1 MLRNMMKKMQ
11 SHVSLSL
18 LAPAL
23 VFLIVTL
30 TILFSSRIFNS
41 IVASKLLEEQTK
53 EVRQYCAVLTNQ
65 IMSGE
70 MRSYSMNY
78 PKVSDS
84 SKIREVERLADYLGG
99 RILIIDSHFKVI
111 TDTYRKS
118 YGHYL
123 INEETVAAMRG
134 QGTVSRIVN
143 NHFMQ
148 VIMEIRNSDGEIQG
162 IIIAL
167 SSLSLRGAIMS
178 YLRSQRVTT
187 IGLCALIAFLCCG
200 LVYFFLKRNF
210 KKVQNELDMINA
222 GHQEAA
228 LTQQGFKE
236 FCQMSASFD
245 QLIDRYRE
253 MERSRQ
259 EFVSNV
265 SHELKTP
272 ITSMKILADSLLLQS
287 IINDLLTMVRMDK
300 GQPEMNIKPTNINEL
315 LANIMKQISP
325 IAAKRNVT
333 LRLETLRPVVAE
345 VDEVKLSQACLNV
358 IENAVKY
365 NEDGGQV
372 DVSLNADHI
381 YFYIIVKDSGCG
393 IPEEDQEQI
402 FERFYRVDK
411 TRSRETGGTGLG
423 LAITKKVLLLHK
435 GSISVESKEG
445 EGSAFT
451 LQIPLSYV
459 EQ

>member
-1 MLRNMMKKMQ
+1 MAKTGTANISIRMDADLKAAAEELFEELGMN
-11 SHVSLSL
+11 LST
-18 LAPAL
+18 A
-23 VFLIVTL
+23 FN
-30 TILFSSRIFNS
+30 IF
-41 IVASKLLEEQTK
+41 
-53 EVRQYCAVLTNQ
+53 VRQSL
-65 IMSGE
+65 
-70 MRSYSMNY
+70 
-78 PKVSDS
+78 
-84 SKIREVERLADYLGG
+84 REG
-99 RILIIDSHFKVI
+99 RIPFAISRG
-111 TDTYRKS
+111 TPT
-118 YGHYL
+118 
-123 INEETVAAMRG
+123 EETVAAMRG

-272 ITSMKILADSLLLQS
+272 ITSMKILADSLLLQENVPVEYYQEFMQDITQEIDRENK
-287 IINDLLTMVRMDK
+287 IITDLLSMVRLDK
-300 GQPEMNIKPTNINEL
+300 KAANLNMETVDITWMLEGIIKRL
-315 LANIMKQISP
+315 KP
-325 IAAKRNVT
+325 IAQARGIELILEVT
-333 LRLETLRPVVAE
+333 QGVQAE
-345 VDEVKLSQACLNV
+345 VDEGKLGLAFSNL
-358 IENAVKY
+358 IENGIKY
-365 NEDGGQV
+365 NVDGGWV
-372 DVSLNADHI
+372 RVTLNADKK
-381 YFYIIVKDSGCG
+381 YFYVTVADCGMG
-393 IPEEDQEQI
+393 IPEDQQEHI
-402 FERFYRVDK
+402 FERFYRGDK
-411 TRSRETGGTGLG
+411 SHSTTIEGTGLG
-423 LAITKKVLLLHK
+423 LAITKSAILLHH
-435 GSISVESKEG
+435 GVIRLNSKVG
-445 EGSAFT
+445 EGTTFNVR
-451 LQIPLSYV
+451 IPISR
-459 EQ
+459 Q